1 MSAGAVGR
9 RIWRYFK
16 RYRDDGLSPPVLGEL
31 PYGDP
36 ASGRHHPE
44 NREIWDWS
52 DEIDAAAAAAQA
64 ARLAAEQAA
73 ADAAAALED
82 AVAQGNVPIYNS
94 RAAVASY
101 EIPSGITAIRVN
113 GYTTSGDG
121 GVAFYVRVASEPSHP
136 GKVLDAD
143 GAWWE
148 LSETRITPQMFGAK
162 GDGVTDDH
170 AALTRALAFM
180 GAGSTPN
187 RGMELDLCGKVYMLS
202 ATLDFGAQMDYC
214 RVVRGQF
221 KPIAGS
227 WDETDADTIAFF
239 NTYQTVT
246 TDGKIWVLRKPL
258 VRIFGNNPCLTFDAV
273 HLDGMTIAAGVRVND
288 AGKERSWRN
297 STFDNCRSYAALLND
312 SIDFDNVR
320 IRGNTSASAYR
331 DSYGLVYNT
340 NDTAF
345 HAMTLAWCHVP
356 LLITGATGYFHGIDI
371 FNGSNDTGS
380 PIASRLIE
388 YHGNTCTWQG
398 GHLGNG
404 QIHLWN
410 TDIAIFATKFGY
422 TNTNDGDSMFVLH
435 ATEANQ
441 KIQNFIFYPGELPSE
456 YRSGQVKLFKLTA
469 GPGVGWAVAQAQLE
483 SWSGYLFHIGNSLR
497 IAAGG
502 NDNIVTTFAS
512 TAGKT
517 RVAFEDSVNWNGKI
531 PCIGSEGDV
540 LKLGHLDGDAW
551 EIVPGSKTLRPAV
564 DNSMNIGGA
573 SQAPQ
578 KIFTRRIQIVGM
590 VSASSDNAA
599 GSAGVAVGEM
609 YQNAGV
615 VRVRLS

>member
-36 ASGRHHPE
+36 SSGRHHPE
-44 NREIWDWS
+44 NREIWEWS
-52 DEIDAAAAAAQA
+52 DEIDSAASAAQA
-64 ARLAAEQAA
+64 ARVAAEQAA
-73 ADAAAALED
+73 ADAAASLAD

-101 EIPSGITAIRVN
+101 EIPVGITAIRVN
-113 GYTTSGDG
+113 GYTTAGDG
-121 GVAFYVRVASEPSHP
+121 GVAFYVRSATEPSHP

-143 GAWWE
+143 GAWWV
-148 LSETRITPQMFGAK
+148 LSETRVTPQMFGAK

-170 AALTRALAFM
+170 AALTRALSFM
-180 GAGSTPN
+180 GASSTPT
-187 RGMELDLCGKVYMLS
+187 RGMELDLCGKTYMLS
-202 ATLDFGAQMDYC
+202 TTLEFGATMDYC

-221 KPIAGS
+221 KPIAGT
-227 WDETDADTIAFF
+227 WDETDADTIAYF

-258 VRIFGNNPCLTFDAV
+258 VRIYGNNPGLTFDAV

-288 AGKERSWRN
+288 AGKERNWRN

-312 SIDFDNVR
+312 SIDLDNVR

-331 DSYGLVYNT
+331 DSYGLVYNS

-345 HAMTLAWCHVP
+345 HGLTLAWCHVP
-356 LLITGATGYFHGIDI
+356 LLITGGTGYFHSIDI
-371 FNGSNDTGS
+371 FNGSNDS
-380 PIASRLIE
+380 SQPIASRLIE

-422 TNTNDGDSMFVLH
+422 TNTNDGDSMFVFH

-441 KIQNFIFYPGELPSE
+441 KIQNFVFYPGELPNE
-456 YRSGQVKLFKLTA
+456 YRSGAVKLIKLAA
-469 GPGVGWAVAQAQLE
+469 GPGVGWAVAQAQVE
-483 SWSGYLFHIGNSLR
+483 AWFGYLFHIGNTLR
-497 IAAGG
+497 IAVGG
-502 NDNIVTTFAS
+502 NDNLAAIFAS

-517 RVAFEDSVNWNGKI
+517 RVSFENNVNWNGKI

-540 LKLGHLDGDAW
+540 LKLGHLDADAW
-551 EIVPGSKTLRPAV
+551 EIVPGSKTLRPSA
-564 DNSMNIGGA
+564 DNTMNIGGA
-573 SQAPQ
+573 NQAPQ
-578 KIFTRRIQIVGM
+578 KIFTRRLQIVGL
-590 VSASSDNAA
+590 VNASSDSAA

-609 YQNAGV
+609 YHNAGV